1 MIEESLW
8 KKCLLRPQAVIE
20 DAIKILDD
28 ACLGIVLIC
37 DEEMKLLGTVTDGDI
52 RRGLL
57 RGLSLTSPIANVI
70 NSNPTFVSQNLNR
83 DAVLSLMS
91 SKKIYQIP
99 ILDDNSV
106 IIGLHIWDEDTTRRV
121 YTSSIV
127 IMAGGKGT
135 RLLPMTSTTPKP
147 MLPVSGMPIAEHIV
161 ANAKAQGFSNFI
173 FAIYHLGEIIVDHFR
188 DGKSF
193 GVNIE
198 YIRENQ
204 PLGTAGAL
212 GLIDPTPREPLIV
225 ANGDVLTGINYG
237 ELLDYHIEN
246 QAVATMA
253 VHVHE
258 SICPYGVVQM
268 EGVEISGYQEKPVT
282 KLLVNAGVYVLDAK
296 ALEFIEESTP
306 TDMPELLGRIKSSGL
321 KVIAYPVHEK
331 WIDIGTVDKL
341 EQASRII

>member
-8 KKCLLRPQAVIE
+8 KKCLLPPHAVIE
-20 DAIKILDD
+20 DAIKILSD
-28 ACLGIVLIC
+28 ACLGVVLIC
-37 DEEMKLLGTVTDGDI
+37 NEEMKLLGTVTDGDI

-57 RGLSLTSPIANVI
+57 RGLSLVSPIANVI
-70 NSNPTFVSQNLNR
+70 NSNPTFVTQNLNR
-83 DAVLSLMS
+83 ESVLSLMS

-99 ILDDNSV
+99 VLNDKLV
-106 IIGLHIWDEDTTRRV
+106 IVGLHIWDEETTRRV
-121 YTSSIV
+121 YTNLMV

-135 RLLPMTSTTPKP
+135 RLMPMTSITPKP
-147 MLPVSGMPIAEHIV
+147 MLSVRGMPIAEHIV
-161 ANAKAQGFSNFI
+161 ASGTAQGFSNFI
-173 FAIYHLGEIIVDHFR
+173 FAIHHLGEIIEDHFR
-188 DGKSF
+188 DGQSF

-198 YIRENQ
+198 YIKENQ

-212 GLIDPTPREPLIV
+212 ALIDPPPREPLIV
-225 ANGDVLTGINYG
+225 TNGDVLTGINYG

-258 SICPYGVVQM
+258 SVCPYGVVQM
-268 EGVEISGYQEKPVT
+268 EGIEISGYHEKPVT
-282 KLLVNAGVYVLDAK
+282 KMLVNAGVYVLDAT
-296 ALEFIEESTP
+296 ALGFIEESTP
-306 TDMPELLGRIKSSGL
+306 TDMPELFGRIKASGL